1 MGNNLKK
8 RDNVQDS
15 DNQAD
20 LGSSSQATPI
30 SATIPSDDGHA
41 TDDGPSTDNVVP
53 QITDTAPKRVHDF
66 GDLVRA
72 GSYLLAFV
80 LVVLVSLYL
89 KGLTAGV
96 ESDVHT
102 TAGHA
107 LEWLVDFPTSLLQQ
121 FVTTVIV
128 IWVLVQLLI
137 NREWQQA
144 ITSTLALFSGYT
156 VIRLL
161 SMLIIHIGNQ
171 TLIEALSS
179 SALLTGIGFLPDIY
193 AGLGAFLTAAG
204 PRRMRNSLVWGW
216 NLLLGVGIVSVALSS
231 NSLSGSLVSITVGCM
246 LGMLIRF
253 ASGTQ
258 NKGAWG
264 NEIVQSVRTI
274 GISTAVLERL
284 SEDDS
289 HAMHSGD
296 PQDERQQAQVR
307 DAQSG
312 SSLLDDNTSQSR
324 IYRLV
329 DTQGRSYVVSVLDN
343 QTHTAGYLLQ
353 VWRWIKFSGIAM
365 RRDRS
370 AYDTTEHHLSMLLGL
385 RNLGLTAAH
394 PYAMSAV
401 GESSVLVFDTD
412 VRLEKLDLD
421 GIDDDDA
428 RQMMHYLETAHRH
441 GYTHRHISASNLS
454 RDEHGNVVIA
464 GWQNGDYASSSPNMS
479 IDRVQLLVLLCC
491 TIGRERT
498 LNIAC
503 AVWGK
508 DAVIQLAP
516 FMQKVAIPAST
527 CALPTWGKNTIRDL
541 RDDVRKLS
549 DEEAVES
556 LETVNLSRF
565 SFRSFAALVLLIV
578 AVVVIITQLN
588 LQQVIDAVTHANP
601 WMAGLCF
608 LFGVMAWL
616 GGAISL
622 GTFVDRDKRN
632 YLGLFLT
639 QVASSFTAV
648 SMPSGVGPAFV
659 NLQYL
664 RKSGYKNSIA
674 TAIMSAV
681 VAVQFA
687 TTFLLL
693 VFIGIFTGRSS
704 FSGMIPTNTLVV
716 VIGVLAIIIA
726 LAIAITPVRQYAMKR
741 LLPIV
746 STYTRQLLDVLTQ
759 PKELIISSLGS
770 WLQSF
775 GLGFG
780 YWAALMAFGYHTN
793 IMETTFIYLLA
804 NTIGSAVPTPGGLGA
819 VEAALTFGFSSLGV
833 PTALSLSAT
842 VLFRVATYWIRIPL
856 GALAAKWLERHSLL

>member
-1 MGNNLKK
+1 MSDNLKY
-8 RDNVQDS
+8 RDNTQNP
-15 DNQAD
+15 DNVRGAPLELRDADNAMPSTGNTHNHQAD
-20 LGSSSQATPI
+20 QPPT
-30 SATIPSDDGHA
+30 
-41 TDDGPSTDNVVP
+41 
-53 QITDTAPKRVHDF
+53 ITDTAPQRVRDV

-72 GSYLLAFV
+72 ACALLAV
-80 LVVLVSLYL
+80 AAIILVSVYL

-102 TAGHA
+102 AAGHA
-107 LEWLVDFPTSLLQQ
+107 LEWLVDVPTTLLQQ
-121 FVTTVIV
+121 FATTIIV
-128 IWVLVQLLI
+128 IGVLVQLLI
-137 NREWQQA
+137 NREWLQS
-144 ITSTLALFSGYT
+144 ITSTLALFSGY
-156 VIRLL
+156 IAMRLL
-161 SMLIIHIGNQ
+161 SLLIMHINNQ
-171 TLIEALSS
+171 TLTDSLSS
-179 SALLTGIGFLPDIY
+179 SALRTGIGLLPDIY

-216 NLLLGVGIVSVALSS
+216 NTLLGVGIISIALSS
-231 NSLSGSLVSITVGCM
+231 NSISGSLVSLAVGCM

-264 NEIVQSVRTI
+264 NTIVQSLRSI
-274 GISTAVLERL
+274 GIETALLERQ
-284 SEDDS
+284 SEDATTV
-289 HAMHSGD
+289 HAQNG
-296 PQDERQQAQVR
+296 V
-307 DAQSG
+307 
-312 SSLLDDNTSQSR
+312 SLLDDNTSQSR
-324 IYRLV
+324 IYKV
-329 DTQGRSYVVSVLDN
+329 IDTQGTSFIVSVLDN
-343 QTHTAGYLLQ
+343 QIHTAGYLLQ
-353 VWRWIKFSGIAM
+353 VWRWLKFSGIAM

-385 RNLGLTAAH
+385 RNLNLKTAH
-394 PYAMSAV
+394 PYAMSDIS
-401 GESSVLVFDTD
+401 ESSILVFNTD
-412 VRLEKLDLD
+412 VKLTPLAVDH
-421 GIDDDDA
+421 ISDDDA
-428 RQMMHYLETAHRH
+428 LHMMQYLEIAHRH
-441 GYTHRHISASNLS
+441 GYTHRHITASTLAQ
-454 RDEHGNVVIA
+454 DAQGNVIIA
-464 GWQNGDYASSSPNMS
+464 GWQNGDYASSSPNVS
-479 IDRVQLLVLLCC
+479 IDRMQLLALLTCA
-491 TIGRERT
+491 IGLDRT
-498 LNIAC
+498 LAV
-503 AVWGK
+503 ARRVWG
-508 DAVIQLAP
+508 DESVIQLVP

-527 CALPTWGKNTIRDL
+527 RSLPGWNNTTIRDL
-541 RDDVRKLS
+541 RDAVRKLG
-549 DEEAVES
+549 DEETVES

-565 SFRSFAALVLLIV
+565 SFRSFAAIVLLIV

-588 LQQVIDAVTHANP
+588 LQQVINAVTHANP

-608 LFGVMAWL
+608 FFGVMAWV

-622 GTFVDRDKRN
+622 GVFVDKDKRN

-693 VFIGIFTGRSS
+693 VGIGIFSGRNS
-704 FSGMIPTNTLVV
+704 FSGMIPTNTLVT
-716 VIGVLAIIIA
+716 VIGIMAIIIA
-726 LAIAITPVRQYAMKR
+726 LAMAIKPVRQYALKH
-741 LLPIV
+741 LVPIV
-746 STYTRQLLDVLTQ
+746 TTYTRQLFDVLTQ
-759 PKELIISSLGS
+759 PKELIISALGS
-770 WLQSF
+770 WVQSF

-793 IMETTFIYLLA
+793 ILETTFIYLLA

-842 VLFRVATYWIRIPL
+842 MLFRVATYWIRIPL
-856 GALAAKWLERHSLL
+856 GALAAKWLGKHNLL

>member
-1 MGNNLKK
+1 MGNKLSF
-8 RDNVQDS
+8 RDHDRDHDHGPNK
-15 DNQAD
+15 AA
-20 LGSSSQATPI
+20 GSTMEGNETDVHGA
-30 SATIPSDDGHA
+30 PSNTA
-41 TDDGPSTDNVVP
+41 PR
-53 QITDTAPKRVHDF
+53 ITDTAPERVHDF

-72 GSYLLAFV
+72 GAALLAV
-80 LVVLVSLYL
+80 ALVVLVSVYL
-89 KGLTAGV
+89 KGLTTGV

-107 LEWLVDFPTSLLQQ
+107 LEWLVDIPTSLLQQ
-121 FVTTVIV
+121 FTTIVIV

-137 NREWQQA
+137 NREWFQA
-144 ITSTLALFSGYT
+144 ITSTLALFSGY
-156 VIRLL
+156 IAMRLL
-161 SMLIIHIGNQ
+161 SLLIMDIGNR
-171 TLIEALSS
+171 TLTESLSS
-179 SALLTGIGFLPDIY
+179 SALMTGVGFLPDIY

-216 NLLLGVGIVSVALSS
+216 NVLLGVGIISVALSS
-231 NSLSGSLVSITVGCM
+231 NSLSASLVSLAIGCV
-246 LGMLIRF
+246 LGLLIRF

-264 NEIVQSVRTI
+264 NAIVQSLRTI
-274 GISTAVLERL
+274 GIETTVLERL
-284 SEDDS
+284 SDDS
-289 HAMHSGD
+289 ARNLVTDSNAASGQGNEYGMHDSG
-296 PQDERQQAQVR
+296 QNANQ
-307 DAQSG
+307 G
-312 SSLLDDNTSQSR
+312 GFSLLDDNSSQSR
-324 IYRLV
+324 IYEV
-329 DTQGRSYVVSVLDN
+329 IDADGKSYIVSVLDN
-343 QTHTAGYLLQ
+343 QTHTAGYLVQ

-370 AYDTTEHHLSMLLGL
+370 AHATAEHHLSILLGL
-385 RNLGLTAAH
+385 RNFGLVTAH
-394 PYAMSAV
+394 PYAMSDV
-401 GESSVLVFDTD
+401 GESSILVFETD
-412 VRLEKLDLD
+412 VKLESLPFND
-421 GIDDDDA
+421 ISDDDA
-428 RQMMHYLETAHRH
+428 KAMMHYLEIAHTH

-454 RDEHGNVVIA
+454 HDEHGHIVIA
-464 GWQNGDYASSSPNMS
+464 GWQNGDYASSAPNVS
-479 IDRVQLLVLLCC
+479 IDRVQLLVLLSCA
-491 TIGRERT
+491 IGRERS
-498 LNIAC
+498 LKLAC
-503 AVWGK
+503 EVWGK
-508 DAVIQLAP
+508 DAVIQLVP

-527 CALPTWGKNTIRDL
+527 RALPSWDKNTIKTL
-541 RDDVRKLS
+541 RDDVRKLG
-549 DEEAVES
+549 DEDTVES

-608 LFGVMAWL
+608 LFGVMAWM

-622 GTFVDRDKRN
+622 GIFVDREKRN
-632 YLGLFLT
+632 YLGLFFT

-664 RKSGYKNSIA
+664 RKSGYKNSTA

-693 VFIGIFTGRSS
+693 VVIGIFSGRNT
-704 FSGMIPTNTLVV
+704 FSGMIPTNTLVS
-716 VIGVLAIIIA
+716 VIGILAIVIA
-726 LAIAITPVRQYAMKR
+726 LAIAIKPIRQYALNR

-770 WLQSF
+770 WMQSF

-793 IMETTFIYLLA
+793 ILETTFIYLLA

-833 PTALSLSAT
+833 PTAVSLSAT

-856 GALAAKWLERHSLL
+856 GALAAKWLGKHNLL

>member
-1 MGNNLKK
+1 MGNNRTF
-8 RDNVQDS
+8 RDNVRDS
-15 DNQAD
+15 DKD
-20 LGSSSQATPI
+20 GSSATEV
-30 SATIPSDDGHA
+30 GE
-41 TDDGPSTDNVVP
+41 TDLHKAHSTSLRGSFKITP
-53 QITDTAPKRVHDF
+53 KITDTAPERVHDV

-72 GSYLLAFV
+72 GTALLSVAF
-80 LVVLVSLYL
+80 VVLVSVYL

-102 TAGHA
+102 AAGHA
-107 LEWLVDFPTSLLQQ
+107 LEWLIDIPTSLLQQ
-121 FVTTVIV
+121 FTTIVIV

-137 NREWQQA
+137 NREWLQA
-144 ITSTLALFSGYT
+144 ITSTLALFSGYI
-156 VIRLL
+156 VIRLFSL
-161 SMLIIHIGNQ
+161 LILDIGNQ
-171 TLIEALSS
+171 TLAESLSS
-179 SALLTGIGFLPDIY
+179 SALMRGVGFLPDIY

-216 NLLLGVGIVSVALSS
+216 NILFGVGIISVALSS
-231 NSLSGSLVSITVGCM
+231 NSLSASLVSLAVGCV

-264 NEIVQSVRTI
+264 SAIVQSLRTI
-274 GISTAVLERL
+274 GIDTAVLNRL
-284 SEDDS
+284 PDDS
-289 HAMHSGD
+289 LQNLVSD
-296 PQDERQQAQVR
+296 PNTTSEQRNGHGNGQNTN
-307 DAQSG
+307 QSG
-312 SSLLDDNTSQSR
+312 FSLLDDNTSQSR
-324 IYRLV
+324 IYQV
-329 DTQGRSYVVSVLDN
+329 IDAHDKSYIVSVLDN
-343 QTHTAGYLLQ
+343 QTHTAGYLVQ
-353 VWRWIKFSGIAM
+353 VWRWIKFTGIAM

-385 RNLGLTAAH
+385 RNFGLVTAH
-394 PYAMSAV
+394 PYAMSDV
-401 GESSVLVFDTD
+401 GESSILVYETD
-412 VRLEKLDLD
+412 VKLESLPFHD
-421 GIDDDDA
+421 ISDDDA
-428 RQMMHYLETAHRH
+428 QEMMRYLEVAHKH

-454 RDEHGNVVIA
+454 HDDHGHIVIA
-464 GWQNGDYASSSPNMS
+464 GWQNGDYASSAPNVS
-479 IDRVQLLVLLCC
+479 IDRVQLLVLLSCA
-491 TIGRERT
+491 IGRQRT
-498 LNIAC
+498 LKVAC
-503 AVWGK
+503 RVWGK
-508 DAVIQLAP
+508 DAVIQLVP
-516 FMQKVAIPAST
+516 FIQKVAIPAST
-527 CALPTWGKNTIRDL
+527 RALQSWDKNTIKAL

-549 DEEAVES
+549 DEDTVES
-556 LETVNLSRF
+556 LEAVNLSRF
-565 SFRSFAALVLLIV
+565 SFRSFAALVLLII

-622 GTFVDRDKRN
+622 GIFVDKDKRN
-632 YLGLFLT
+632 YLGLFFT

-693 VFIGIFTGRSS
+693 VVIGIFSGRNT
-704 FSGMIPTNTLVV
+704 FSGMIPTNLLVIT
-716 VIGVLAIIIA
+716 IGILAIVIA
-726 LAIAITPVRQYAMKR
+726 LGIAIKPIRQYVLKR

-759 PKELIISSLGS
+759 PRELIISSLGS
-770 WLQSF
+770 WMQSF

-793 IMETTFIYLLA
+793 ILETTFIYLLA

-856 GALAAKWLERHSLL
+856 GALAAKWLDRHNLL